1 MYFERKFRLLTY
13 GPEMNNTLSKPI
25 EEAEWPE
32 IPRLFGYMAEVLW
45 KAGGVGLAAPQI
57 GCFKQ
62 FVLIA
67 RSHGSI
73 IGLVNPEI
81 TRLYGK
87 EIEGNEGCLS
97 MPPPGN
103 MCRVPRLEIV
113 DVEASL
119 ADTPDIRKKLT
130 FHGGMARIVQHEL
143 DHLTGT
149 FFIDRVPERRGKE
162 VLGRF
167 HNWKAMRRAQI
178 RRSEENEYVDAGAFA
193 ASRGQS
199 RMS

>member
-13 GPEMNNTLSKPI
+13 GPDMNNILAKPV

-32 IPRLFGYMAEVLW
+32 IPKLFKYMAEVLR
-45 KAGGVGLAAPQI
+45 KTGGVGLAAPQI
-57 GCFKQ
+57 GCSKQ
-62 FVLIA
+62 FVLIKKHDC
-67 RSHGSI
+67 SLV
-73 IGLVNPEI
+73 GLVNPEI

-87 EIEGNEGCLS
+87 ESNREEGCLS
-97 MPPPGN
+97 IPPTGN
-103 MCRVPRLEIV
+103 HCMVPRLEAV
-113 DVEASL
+113 DIEASL

-130 FHGGMARIVQHEL
+130 FRRGIARIVQHEV

-167 HNWKAMRRAQI
+167 YNWKEMRKAQI
-178 RRSEENEYVDAGAFA
+178 RMTEENKNVDAGFIA

-199 RMS
+199 RVS

>member
-1 MYFERKFRLLTY
+1 
-13 GPEMNNTLSKPI
+13 
-25 EEAEWPE
+25 
-32 IPRLFGYMAEVLW
+32 
-45 KAGGVGLAAPQI
+45 
-57 GCFKQ
+57 
-62 FVLIA
+62 
-67 RSHGSI
+67 
-73 IGLVNPEI
+73 
-81 TRLYGK
+81 
-87 EIEGNEGCLS
+87 
-97 MPPPGN
+97 